1 MAKLKDGAY
10 VTNHDDCKYVGT
22 HWIALYVNSNTVMY
36 LDSFGVEHIPK
47 EIKQFTFNK
56 DITRN
61 IYTIQ
66 AFDSIIIGYFVLDL
80 LVLSLWV
87 KSLTDFT
94 DLFSANNFKNNDEI
108 LNYFWI
114 ETNIRMVGIFNNAN
128 IIMCTWLYNR
138 VKFKLKEISR
148 IKYYFMAE

>member
-1 MAKLKDGAY
+1 M
-10 VTNHDDCKYVGT
+10 TNHDDCKSEGT
-22 HWIALYVNSNTVMY
+22 HWIALYVNCNTVMY
-36 LDSFGVEHIPK
+36 LDSFEVQHIPK

-56 DITRN
+56 NITKN
-61 IYTIQ
+61 IYSIQ

-94 DLFSANNFKNNDEI
+94 DLFSANNFKNNDKI

-114 ETNIRMVGIFNNAN
+114 EANIRMVGTFNNAN
-128 IIMCTWLYNR
+128 IIMYIWLHNS
-138 VKFKLKEISR
+138 VKFKLKEINW

>member
-1 MAKLKDGAY
+1 
-10 VTNHDDCKYVGT
+10 
-22 HWIALYVNSNTVMY
+22 MY

-114 ETNIRMVGIFNNAN
+114 ETNIRMVGTFNNAN
-128 IIMCTWLYNR
+128 IIMYTWLYNR

>member
-1 MAKLKDGAY
+1 M
-10 VTNHDDCKYVGT
+10 
-22 HWIALYVNSNTVMY
+22 NSNTVMY

-114 ETNIRMVGIFNNAN
+114 ETNIRMVGTFNNAN
-128 IIMCTWLYNR
+128 IIMYTWLYNR

>member
-1 MAKLKDGAY
+1 M
-10 VTNHDDCKYVGT
+10 
-22 HWIALYVNSNTVMY
+22 NSNTVMY

-47 EIKQFTFNK
+47 EIQQFTFNK